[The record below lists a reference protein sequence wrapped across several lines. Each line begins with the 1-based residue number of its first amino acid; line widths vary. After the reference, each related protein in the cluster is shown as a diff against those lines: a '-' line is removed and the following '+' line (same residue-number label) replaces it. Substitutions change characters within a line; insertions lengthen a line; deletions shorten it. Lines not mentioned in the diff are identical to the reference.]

1 MKGRVATED
10 VMVELVVD
18 FKEVEDH
25 ILKILTLYY
34 KNVTARSG
42 LMSRHGKCILECF

>member
-1 MKGRVATED
+1 
-10 VMVELVVD
+10 MVELVVD

-34 KNVTARSG
+34 RNVTGCSG
-42 LMSRHGKCILECF
+42 LMSRGGKCISKCF